1 MRMEPLMEAL
11 KTADGEEIRLEPG
24 EKIYMLRA
32 GEKSFIGR
40 EPVSPGALLQ
50 MANQALK
57 AFQISSLD
65 TTPHIM
71 KREHLDETFQVEFSR
86 PNGAIHVTIR
96 RTAPVGAAAPPSTAS
111 PPATPSPPIQGSMP
125 APSMEASP
133 PAAPTLQA
141 PAAAPSASPGAT
153 PAPTAPPA
161 AAPAAP
167 TKPPGASVEQPTGRE
182 AMDEL
187 LRMMVSAGAS
197 DLHLSADS
205 CPVLRLHGE
214 VQFLQD
220 RGVLASDKV
229 KNLVYSILDDDV
241 RETFEEHR
249 DADCAYEIPGVSRFR
264 VNVFEDRKGIGTVI
278 RTIPVEILTAE
289 QLGLP
294 PAVLELCFL
303 TKGLVLVTGPTGSG
317 KSTTLAAMVDH
328 INKNRADHIIT
339 IEDPIEFVHRNQK
352 CLINQRQ
359 VGNHTGSF
367 KAALRAALR
376 EDPDIV
382 LVGELRDLETI
393 AIAIETAETG
403 HLVFG
408 TLHTS
413 TAMATVDRIIDQ
425 FPADQ
430 QEQIRTMIAGSLKG
444 VIAQVLCK
452 KKEGGRAAALE
463 ILLGTTVLASL
474 IRDGKTFQIPSIM
487 QTSKGQGMVT
497 MNDALMKLVK
507 TGKVDPKEAWMKST
521 DKTGL
526 VGLLKSNGLKA
537 DFLET

>member
-1 MRMEPLMEAL
+1 MEAL

-111 PPATPSPPIQGSMP
+111 PPATPSPPILESMP

-141 PAAAPSASPGAT
+141 PAAAPSASPGAA

-197 DLHLSADS
+197 DLHLSAGILS
-205 CPVLRLHGE
+205 GFTPARRGPVSAGPWR
-214 VQFLQD
+214 
-220 RGVLASDKV
+220 
-229 KNLVYSILDDDV
+229 
-241 RETFEEHR
+241 
-249 DADCAYEIPGVSRFR
+249 SRFGQSQESR
-264 VNVFEDRKGIGTVI
+264 I
-278 RTIPVEILTAE
+278 
-289 QLGLP
+289 QHLGRRRSRNIATRIVP
-294 PAVLELCFL
+294 MRSPAC
-303 TKGLVLVTGPTGSG
+303 
-317 KSTTLAAMVDH
+317 H
-328 INKNRADHIIT
+328 
-339 IEDPIEFVHRNQK
+339 
-352 CLINQRQ
+352 
-359 VGNHTGSF
+359 
-367 KAALRAALR
+367 
-376 EDPDIV
+376 
-382 LVGELRDLETI
+382 
-393 AIAIETAETG
+393 
-403 HLVFG
+403 
-408 TLHTS
+408 
-413 TAMATVDRIIDQ
+413 
-425 FPADQ
+425 
-430 QEQIRTMIAGSLKG
+430 
-444 VIAQVLCK
+444 
-452 KKEGGRAAALE
+452 
-463 ILLGTTVLASL
+463 AS
-474 IRDGKTFQIPSIM
+474 
-487 QTSKGQGMVT
+487 
-497 MNDALMKLVK
+497 A
-507 TGKVDPKEAWMKST
+507 
-521 DKTGL
+521 
-526 VGLLKSNGLKA
+526 
-537 DFLET
+537 